1 MSLER
6 VRAIAMIDS
15 LRARGGIR
23 CAERLALIKLITFDS
38 AMATS
43 FTEEIATIVGGVDVG
58 AETILTLVA
67 VAGAGT
73 TLALVAITGAGV
85 FVGGRLVGVSDGVT
99 RLRNGNG
106 SSVVLI
112 AVPLVDVMKTICV
125 G

>member
-1 MSLER
+1 
-6 VRAIAMIDS
+6 
-15 LRARGGIR
+15 
-23 CAERLALIKLITFDS
+23 
-38 AMATS
+38 MATS
-43 FTEEIATIVGGVDVG
+43 LAEEIATIVGGVDVG